1 MSVVRVAIP
10 LLKGKRRFFL
20 EKGRPWSLVEHVM
33 LAALAIKPRT
43 VNELVTSGDLPRR
56 LVLEALIRLM
66 RAGWVVLQQESKGV
80 VFSATPAGKVVVG
93 DEELPQISKVT
104 NRWMNFVIDKLT
116 GTIYRSRELPFLE
129 KHVVA
134 QRAEREPLVWL
145 DPREVEAFDDTTG
158 VLAALF
164 DDDEKFVSVEPSSER
179 MVERYA
185 IASVRNGA
193 VEGLPARAPEE
204 LFELVLS
211 AARSA
216 PPKPAGPQSPRVP
229 SGQGISIA
237 NKTAEVPFDAIFR
250 SGDIILGG
258 PAHREAL
265 HQAIER
271 ARHRVIIH
279 STFITQNGFEAIR
292 SLLNDAVARGAIID
306 VLWGQDDD
314 KTDAVTTAKIVSKL
328 RDEIDRE
335 GMSSALRVHR
345 FSTRSHA
352 KLLVCD
358 DGRAERMFAIIGSC
372 NWLSSNFQNYEASVR
387 FSDPKVV
394 ATILEQLADLSR
406 GHDRHWTDLTSEM
419 ARLAAE
425 AQRQRPPSGSK
436 AKVAI
441 VLGPQHAQFGRMARD
456 EAVRRIFVTSHKL
469 GAATRTAVIVPAITA
484 VQKKNIDVKVYYGA
498 GAVDASTNTA
508 LTQSTAH
515 EGPNVQLIEEPRLHA
530 KILAWDDDNLLITS
544 QNWLSADPGDS
555 KLRKEIGVFI
565 QAQGIAREVINDF
578 EAGRIAKPQASS

>member
-43 VNELVTSGDLPRR
+43 VDELAISGDLPRR

-80 VFSATPAGKVVVG
+80 VFSATPAGKEVVG

-104 NRWMNFVIDKLT
+104 NRWMNFVIDKIT

-129 KHVVA
+129 KHLVT

-145 DPREVEAFDDTTG
+145 EPREVEAFDDTTG

-179 MVERYA
+179 MVERFA
-185 IASVRNGA
+185 IASVRNDA
-193 VEGLPARAPEE
+193 VEGLPARAPDE
-204 LFELVLS
+204 LFELVRN

-216 PPKPAGPQSPRVP
+216 PIKPAGSQSPRIP
-229 SGQGISIA
+229 SGQGVSISNRA
-237 NKTAEVPFDAIFR
+237 AEIPFDAIFR
-250 SGDIILGG
+250 SGDLVLGG
-258 PAHREAL
+258 QAHKEAL
-265 HQAIER
+265 HQALDR
-271 ARHRVIIH
+271 ARHRIIIH
-279 STFITQNGFEAIR
+279 STFITQSGFETIR
-292 SLLNDAVARGAIID
+292 SLLNGAVARGAIID

-314 KTDAVTTAKIVSKL
+314 KADTVTSAMIVTKL

-358 DGRAERMFAIIGSC
+358 DGRADRMFAIVGSC

-387 FSDPKVV
+387 FADPQVV

-406 GHDRHWTDLTSEM
+406 GHDRHWTELTSEM

-425 AQRQRPPSGSK
+425 ARRQRPPSGSK

-441 VLGPQHAQFGRMARD
+441 VLGPQHAQFGRLARD
-456 EAVRRIFVTSHKL
+456 EAVSRIFVTSHKL
-469 GAATRTAVIVPAITA
+469 GAAIRTAVIVPAITA
-484 VQKKNIDVKVYYGA
+484 VEEKNIDVKVYYGV
-498 GAVDASTNTA
+498 GAADASTNAA
-508 LTQSTAH
+508 LTQSGARD
-515 EGPNVQLIEEPRLHA
+515 GLNVQLIEEPRLHA
-530 KILAWDDDNLLITS
+530 KILAWDDDSVLITS

-555 KLRKEIGVFI
+555 KLRKEIGVYVR
-565 QAQGIAREVINDF
+565 AQGVARDVIDNF
-578 EAGRIAKPQASS
+578 EASRVAKVQANS

>member
-33 LAALAIKPRT
+33 LAALVIKPRT
-43 VNELVTSGDLPRR
+43 VNELAASGDLPRR

-80 VFSATPAGKVVVG
+80 VFSATPAGKMVVS
-93 DEELPQISKVT
+93 DEELPQVSKVT

-145 DPREVEAFDDTTG
+145 EPREVEAFDDATG

-164 DDDEKFVSVEPSSER
+164 DEDEKFVSVEPSSER

-185 IASVRNGA
+185 IASVRNGT

-204 LFELVLS
+204 LVELVRS
-211 AARSA
+211 AAKSA
-216 PPKPAGPQSPRVP
+216 PPKPAGSHSPRVS
-229 SGQGISIA
+229 SGQGVFVA
-237 NKTAEVPFDAIFR
+237 NRASEVPFEAVFR
-250 SGDIILGG
+250 SDDLILGG
-258 PAHREAL
+258 LAHREVL

-271 ARHRVIIH
+271 AKYRVIIH
-279 STFITQNGFEAIR
+279 STFITQNGFDAIW
-292 SLLNDAVARGAIID
+292 SALNTAVASGAIID
-306 VLWGQDDD
+306 VLWGEDDN
-314 KTDAVTTAKIVSKL
+314 KTDTVTTAKIVTQL
-328 RDEIDRE
+328 RDKIDRA
-335 GMSSALRVHR
+335 GMSAALRVHR

-358 DGRAERMFAIIGSC
+358 DGRPERMFAIVGSC

-394 ATILEQLADLSR
+394 AKILEQLADLSR
-406 GHDRHWTDLTSEM
+406 GHDRHWTELTNEM

-441 VLGPQHAQFGRMARD
+441 VLGPQHAQFSRMARD

-469 GAATRTAVIVPAITA
+469 GAATRTAVVVPARTA
-484 VQKKNIDVKVYYGA
+484 IEKKNIDVKIYYGA
-498 GAVDASTNTA
+498 TDASADSALCQPDARGETN
-508 LTQSTAH
+508 LQFF
-515 EGPNVQLIEEPRLHA
+515 QEPRLHA
-530 KILAWDDDNLLITS
+530 KLLAWDDDNVLITS

-565 QAQGIAREVINDF
+565 RAQGVARDIIDHF
-578 EAGRIAKPQASS
+578 ESARAAHPSASS